1 MRIGERVVVG
11 VLAGMLASGPLVGRM
26 PAIAEPT
33 PQAPEVKAAYEKVA
47 KAGADD
53 FMKAYK
59 TQKAFPKGGA
69 YFSQETI
76 AKAQVRIEK
85 TKAEAAEKDLKM
97 ATDRAKSN
105 PALAAKLARQEKI
118 REEANTILADAKAE
132 ANQLKAEAEKKFL
145 EKLSPAITKIQA
157 AEKEKAAAMDAQ
169 TLAEG
174 KLKDASKGK
183 EAKAAEK
190 ALADAKLKVD
200 AANKLIFVA
209 AGEGIALQVRRRPC
223 SVWPLP

>member
-1 MRIGERVVVG
+1 MSARSMVASRALVLGLSPLALALESSYDYVIVG
-11 VLAGMLASGPLVGRM
+11 
-26 PAIAEPT
+26 
-33 PQAPEVKAAYEKVA
+33 
-47 KAGADD
+47 AGA
-53 FMKAYK
+53 
-59 TQKAFPKGGA
+59 GG
-69 YFSQETI
+69 S
-76 AKAQVRIEK
+76 
-85 TKAEAAEKDLKM
+85 
-97 ATDRAKSN
+97 
-105 PALAAKLARQEKI
+105 PLAAKLAKQEKI

-190 ALADAKLKVD
+190 ALAEAKLKVD

>member
-1 MRIGERVVVG
+1 MRLGERVVVG

-85 TKAEAAEKDLKM
+85 TKALLLP
-97 ATDRAKSN
+97 TSPRAVLMLS
-105 PALAAKLARQEKI
+105 
-118 REEANTILADAKAE
+118 ADQTNMKA
-132 ANQLKAEAEKKFL
+132 Q
-145 EKLSPAITKIQA
+145 Q
-157 AEKEKAAAMDAQ
+157 Q
-169 TLAEG
+169 
-174 KLKDASKGK
+174 
-183 EAKAAEK
+183 
-190 ALADAKLKVD
+190 
-200 AANKLIFVA
+200 
-209 AGEGIALQVRRRPC
+209 
-223 SVWPLP
+223 